1 MLCRSTFLHQMKTA
15 LAITTF
21 AAASLFA
28 ADKEKVF
35 SGPQPGEKITSFEV
49 QSLTPQGPAEKR
61 DPIKAAGDRP
71 VVLVFL
77 HGLERSMAPL
87 MRVVDIYG
95 ADQKAKLNTEFVFLI
110 DDPIRGDRN
119 LPRAVKSLKTRTR
132 VGYSLDG
139 IEGPGNY
146 GLNKECLMTLVL
158 AKGGKVTANFA
169 LVQPGI
175 ADAPDII
182 AAMAKLAGD
191 KNPPDARTLLVN
203 NNPIN
208 RRPMYVPLNLEKLDT
223 STDAARKKAIQK
235 LIAEVRKLREQNT
248 ANQPPSTR
256 PNNLPKPRP
265 NAGGPK
271 KPLPGAVPTDARMVG
286 MLRQFIQKTN
296 TDADVDRVLAQMKTR
311 VGVDAD
317 LLQQACD
324 GLTRVISVNYGTPYA
339 QKAGR
344 AFIGRHSKK

>member
-1 MLCRSTFLHQMKTA
+1 MKIA
-15 LAITTF
+15 LAITIL
-21 AAASLFA
+21 AAASLLA

-49 QSLTPQGPAEKR
+49 QSLTAQGPGDKR
-61 DPIKAAGDRP
+61 DPIKAAGERP

-77 HGLERSMAPL
+77 HGLERSMAQL

-95 ADQKAKLNTEFVFLI
+95 ATQKAKLNTEFIFLM
-110 DDPIRGDRN
+110 DDPIH
-119 LPRAVKSLKTRTR
+119 LPRVVKSLKTRTR
-132 VGYSLDG
+132 IGYSVDG

-158 AKGGKVTANFA
+158 AKNGKVTANFA

-175 ADAPDII
+175 ADAPGII

-191 KNPPDARTLLVN
+191 KNPPDARTLLVY

-208 RRPMYVPLNLEKLDT
+208 RRPMYVPLDLEKLDT
-223 STDAARKKAIQK
+223 STDAARKQAIQK
-235 LIAEVRKLREQNT
+235 LIAEVRKLREQNS
-248 ANQPPSTR
+248 ANQRPNAQPNTR
-256 PNNLPKPRP
+256 PNPRPKPRP

-311 VGVDAD
+311 AGDDAD

-344 AFIGRHSKK
+344 AFIGRHTKK

>member
-1 MLCRSTFLHQMKTA
+1 MKTVIA
-15 LAITTF
+15 TTTL

-49 QSLTPQGPAEKR
+49 RSLTPQGPAGKR
-61 DPIKAAGDRP
+61 DPVKTAGERP

-95 ADQKAKLNTEFVFLI
+95 AQHKTKLNTEFIFLI
-110 DDPIRGDRN
+110 EDSIQADRN
-119 LPRAVKSLKTRTR
+119 LPRVVKSLRTRTR
-132 VGYSLDG
+132 VGYSVDG

-158 AKGGKVTANFA
+158 AKKGRVTANFA

-175 ADAPDII
+175 ADAPGII

-191 KNPPDARTLLVN
+191 KNPPDARTLLIY

-208 RRPMYVPLNLEKLDT
+208 RLPMYVPLNLEKLDL
-223 STDAARKKAIQK
+223 STDAARKKAIQQ
-235 LIAEVRKLREQNT
+235 LIAEVKKLREQNST
-248 ANQPPSTR
+248 GQRPGMRPNTR
-256 PNNLPKPRP
+256 PNAQPKPRP
-265 NAGGPK
+265 NVERPK

-296 TDADVDRVLAQMKTR
+296 SDTDVDRVLAQMKTR
-311 VGVDAD
+311 AGDDAD

-344 AFIGRHSKK
+344 AFIAKHTKK